1 VEVAVPSGP
10 RRRGTNQTGPLDHL
24 GALATRRRLVLSLTQ
39 HELADLAGVGVSS
52 VRALEAGQ
60 ETLTL
65 AVALQILKALGLAVA
80 AAPLSDLSTLST
92 AVLLRAP
99 DVPTAGVSE

>member
-1 VEVAVPSGP
+1 MAAPAGP
-10 RRRGTNQTGPLDHL
+10 RRRGTTHAGPLDRL
-24 GALATRRRLVLSLTQ
+24 GALTTRRRLVLGLTQ

-65 AVALQILKALGLAVA
+65 AVALRILEALGLAVA
-80 AAPLSDLSTLST
+80 AAPLSELSALSN

-99 DVPTAGVSE
+99 PVLAAGVSE